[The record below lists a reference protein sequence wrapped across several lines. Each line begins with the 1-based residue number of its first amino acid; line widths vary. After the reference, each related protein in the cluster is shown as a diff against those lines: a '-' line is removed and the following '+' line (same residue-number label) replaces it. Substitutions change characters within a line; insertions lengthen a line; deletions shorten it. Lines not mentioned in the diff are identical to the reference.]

1 MWYFRSFKFSRPRG
15 DRSNSSAPVH
25 LNTLRGV
32 RAVAALAAILYV
44 STLTLPAAETAPAP
58 APASASSALHGPI
71 AVYNNWSAYDELSDN
86 VELTE
91 ELALRQLHEIL
102 RLRKAG
108 VRMDYYLMDAFWYD
122 PKGGYRTFRKPHWPD
137 GPDRWLAECRAAG
150 IKPGLWLACNVRSK
164 LELVPEWK
172 SSLTAERT
180 AMCMFEGGFLDHFM
194 ETLQLWHDRGVRMF
208 KFDFARLGAATPAAA
223 ARMTEVEIVEA
234 NTEAL
239 RTALRQFRRR
249 NPDTMFL
256 AFNGFGGQIKGT
268 FYPIEQTVDR
278 QWLEVFDTLYCGDP
292 RPSDVPTFN
301 FWRSKDIYSDH
312 MVRYYEANGIPLER
326 IDNTGFMV
334 GTTGT
339 CYRRGTEAW
348 EGMAILE
355 HARGGWL
362 NHYYGNLEL
371 LDEQKAAW
379 FAKVQRL
386 FFPLLSEGRTATF
399 GGLPGR
405 GEPYGFV
412 STDATGAVCTVVN
425 PSQVFASV
433 SLPHSRPDHG
443 VNPVGRLLFAD
454 AGFQPV
460 LNNDAI
466 QLGPEQMAVVGF
478 GAYSRPEW
486 DLGTGQDIRIPQ
498 AAKPLP
504 TTIDSSHSNEIR
516 GETRV
521 LPGHNLRILLRQ
533 TVDGLPLRISGGPP
547 PKGKPL
553 DTLIIIEV
561 RQAGRALPL
570 RTQYGKAI
578 WSGLS
583 WASGEVPAEVLD
595 ANQPLSIKGST
606 TASGSPTLH
615 LECYAVQY

>member
-1 MWYFRSFKFSRPRG
+1 MCDLRDRKPSQPYRGGSNFSVWARV
-15 DRSNSSAPVH
+15 NS
-25 LNTLRGV
+25 LRML
-32 RAVAALAAILYV
+32 RAAVVLTATLYV
-44 STLTLPAAETAPAP
+44 MTQALPAAEIATAPAP
-58 APASASSALHGPI
+58 VSSVLREPI

-122 PKGGYRTFRKPHWPD
+122 PKGGYRTFRQPHWPD

-150 IKPGLWLACNVRSK
+150 LKPGLWLACNVRSK
-164 LELVPEWK
+164 LELVPEWE

-194 ETLQLWHDRGVRMF
+194 ETLQLWYDRGVRLF
-208 KFDFARLGAATPAAA
+208 KFDFARFSAATPAAA
-223 ARMTEVEIVEA
+223 ARMTAAEIEEA
-234 NTEAL
+234 NAEAL
-239 RTALRQFRRR
+239 RAALRQFRRR
-249 NPDTMFL
+249 NPDALFA

-278 QWLEVFDTLYCGDP
+278 RWLQVFDTLYCGDP

-362 NHYYGNLEL
+362 NQYYGNLEL

-386 FFPLLSEGRTATF
+386 FFPLLSEGRTTTF

-405 GEPYGFV
+405 GEPYGFINAN
-412 STDATGAVCTVVN
+412 ATGAVCTVVN
-425 PSQVFASV
+425 PSQGFTSV
-433 SLPHSRPDHG
+433 KLPLAQLAEG
-443 VNPVGRLLFAD
+443 TNPHGRLLFTD
-454 AGFQPV
+454 AGFHPV
-460 LNNDAI
+460 LEATEI
-466 QLGPEQMAVVGF
+466 RLGPEQMAVVGF
-478 GAYSRPEW
+478 GEYARDEW
-486 DLGTGQDIRIPQ
+486 NLGTGEDIRIPL
-498 AAKPLP
+498 ASERL
-504 TTIDSSHSNEIR
+504 TVTVISSQPNEIR
-516 GETRV
+516 GETRA
-521 LPGHNLRILLRQ
+521 LPGHNLRVFLRQ
-533 TVDGLPLRISGGPP
+533 SKDGLPLRMSGGPP
-547 PKGKPL
+547 PNGKPL
-553 DTLIIIEV
+553 DTLLVLEV
-561 RQAGRALPL
+561 RQAGHVLPL

-583 WASGEVPAEVLD
+583 WASGEVPADALD
-595 ANQPLSIKGST
+595 ASQPVIITGST
-606 TASGSPTLH
+606 TASGSPTLQ
-615 LECYAVQY
+615 LECFGVQY